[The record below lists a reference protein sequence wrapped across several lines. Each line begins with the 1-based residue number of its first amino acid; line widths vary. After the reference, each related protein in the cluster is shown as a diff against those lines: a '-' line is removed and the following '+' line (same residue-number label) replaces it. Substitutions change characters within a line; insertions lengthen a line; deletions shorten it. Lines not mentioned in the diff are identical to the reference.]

1 MTTSWTEPLVS
12 LLLRVLGCAAGT
24 DCTGRVCWCTRFVV
38 PVQELP
44 VRCDEVPRM
53 QRTDGLSVERLAE
66 EARRS
71 WRSRVCL
78 EAVPL
83 ACLFGSLFPETGVL
97 EEAERK
103 NPGSES
109 A

>member
-1 MTTSWTEPLVS
+1 M
-12 LLLRVLGCAAGT
+12 
-24 DCTGRVCWCTRFVV
+24 
-38 PVQELP
+38 
-44 VRCDEVPRM
+44 RCDEVPRM
-53 QRTDGLSVERLAE
+53 RRTDGSSVERLAE

-71 WRSRVCL
+71 CGVRV
-78 EAVPL
+78 AVPL